1 MKEKR
6 LLTKFIQYIIDHS
19 AESIDEAKEMNDIEL
34 KQGRSLTRPQNKSV
48 MVIDLNQYTNIPF
61 VDFLEKEFHITGL
74 LKDMI
79 MYLILL

>member
-1 MKEKR
+1 M
-6 LLTKFIQYIIDHS
+6 LTKFIQYIIDHS